1 MERVAAEYA
10 AQATRQAAD
19 FQFDAATQSLQQ
31 ARALVPSGP
40 SIAAAE
46 QAIAR
51 ARDAQRGPESGLSR
65 GARERR
71 LRSLLQRV
79 AAAEAQ
85 QQWMTPPGASAYDAV
100 RAAQALAPRDPR
112 VLQAAARV
120 APASQRCFEDELRNN
135 RLRAARGCLDAWQAL
150 MPTGDALASARR
162 RLAQRWVAVGSERL
176 GQEDAAFA
184 RRAQNEARQ
193 LDPSLPELADFSRR
207 VKAVSEE
214 R

>member
-1 MERVAAEYA
+1 MISTSEIRISVV
-10 AQATRQAAD
+10 TRAD
-19 FQFDAATQSLQQ
+19 
-31 ARALVPSGP
+31 AL
-40 SIAAAE
+40 
-46 QAIAR
+46 
-51 ARDAQRGPESGLSR
+51 D
-65 GARERR
+65 
-71 LRSLLQRV
+71 
-79 AAAEAQ
+79 
-85 QQWMTPPGASAYDAV
+85 DAV